1 MGKWSKKNNADRIV
15 INMLRPSDPEVSLQI
30 AKDHEAGKT
39 PNLDQGLF
47 NKDECKKMWQD
58 AEDGKGVYP
67 GMYDPVKAQLGKA
80 RGALF
85 ALPGQ
90 PKKNGKEPAGWSPKL
105 GKWFEGATLGDFRL
119 MHDVDIHKDAR
130 IVEGAL
136 VALGKHEYI
145 VGTDGEIAPN
155 CIQMSKTGNYSANE
169 RMVTAL
175 SLDGDVVTESGRKVS
190 KTELNTLVG
199 QINNAP
205 ILLTLPDGRKVAHLS
220 NQTIT
225 WGHQMQGDK
234 ALTPNQ
240 FRALKG
246 DDKGTKFV
254 PLPERWVGRNVGEQ
268 ELVKAVLK
276 EMKTCDVRE
285 VDGKKSCL
293 AERYENRPSRSTDKE
308 KQQDTASTI
317 WANVSTVQTRDSIAS
332 LYCYGYRQAAGG
344 KPIGR
349 RVTDE
354 GTMVFVVIG
363 GHGTHG
369 LSKTKWQVNAEAK
382 TAAAAPAEKKTE
394 KAAAAP
400 KKSEKKS
407 GAKKGGKKATTA
419 TTEAVPTTETDAPVD
434 TPTPAEEKQVEA
446 EALGI
451 EVGETDAQV
460 ETPEPVTAAS

>member
-1 MGKWSKKNNADRIV
+1 MAKRSKKDNADRIV

-30 AKDHEAGKT
+30 AKEHEAGKT

-105 GKWFEGATLGDFRL
+105 GKWFEGARMGNFRL

-155 CIQMSKTGNYSANE
+155 CIQMSKTGNYSENE

-205 ILLTLPDGRKVAHLS
+205 ILLTLPDGNEVAHLS

-268 ELVKAVLK
+268 ELVKAVL
-276 EMKTCDVRE
+276 
-285 VDGKKSCL
+285 
-293 AERYENRPSRSTDKE
+293 STR
-308 KQQDTASTI
+308 TARRARLTKI
-317 WANVSTVQTRDSIAS
+317 WASVSTVQTRDSIAS

-382 TAAAAPAEKKTE
+382 TAAAAAPAEKKTAEKKTE

-451 EVGETDAQV
+451 EVGETDARV